1 MEICEY
7 NINKYK
13 SKKVSIYGATVGGNI
28 IYQHLTA
35 KGVKVEC
42 FYDRKHAGEKFCGI
56 LVKNPED
63 IEKDEMI
70 INVLTR
76 SFDSAVQ
83 TLQQLELSKMYIST
97 NLIKEID
104 IKRLNLKEDEIEV
117 ANDFLKNYSIYAN
130 GINSLNFILPAL
142 EVFIT
147 EKCTLRC
154 RDCSHLI
161 PYYTNREH
169 YDLKRIIDSLENVL
183 KVVTYIEDLIILG
196 GEPFLYPDLID
207 LLVWGDKKSKIGKMT
222 IISNGTVMPSN
233 KLIEIMKA
241 TGTRIRIS
249 NYGKHSIKL
258 DEIRRVCE
266 EKEISCFINNE
277 EWIDMGKIENH
288 HYSIAELK
296 EIFEDCPFAFDM
308 LLLKGRLYRCAHIAH
323 LFNLGKVSDEKKEYV
338 DFTEL
343 TEEQIERKK
352 IELEEYLH
360 CEYLQTCTYCKGI
373 KNSIK
378 GIEPAIQLRDGEK
391 NEICQFSS

>member
-7 NINKYK
+7 YIDQYK
-13 SKKVSIYGATVGGNI
+13 SKKVSIYGATVGGNV

-35 KGVKVEC
+35 RGVKVEY
-42 FYDRKHAGEKFCGI
+42 FYDRKHAGEQFCGI
-56 LVKNPED
+56 LVKNPEG

-83 TLQQLELSKMYIST
+83 TMQQLELSKVYTCI

-104 IKRLNLKEDEIEV
+104 IRRLNLKKDEMEV
-117 ANDFLKNYSIYAN
+117 AIDFLKNYSIYAN
-130 GINSLNFILPAL
+130 GINSRKFILPAL

-169 YDLKRIIDSLENVL
+169 YNLKEIIESLENVL
-183 KVVTYIEDLIILG
+183 KVAAYIEDLIILG
-196 GEPFLYPDLID
+196 GEPLLYPDLIN
-207 LLVWGDKKSKIGKMT
+207 LLVWGDKTSKIGKMT
-222 IISNGTVMPSN
+222 IISNGTIMPSN

-266 EKEISCFINNE
+266 EKEISCFVNSE

-288 HYSIAELK
+288 NYTIAKLK
-296 EIFEDCPFAFDM
+296 EIFVDCPFASSL
-308 LLLKGRLYRCAHIAH
+308 LLLKGRVYRCAHIAH
-323 LFNLGKVSDEKKEYV
+323 LHNLGKVSDEKKDYV

-343 TEEQIERKK
+343 KAEQIEMKK
-352 IELEEYLH
+352 TELEEYLH
-360 CEYLQTCTYCKGI
+360 CEYLQTCTYCNGI

-378 GIEPAIQLRDGEK
+378 GIEPAIQLRDGEE